1 MKLVTYT
8 LSQEHA
14 KLQLAALAA
23 NAAPISIDTGQPS
36 PPGASQSSPTWRFG
50 TLPSLPGRPGAL
62 HGNLV
67 IDLATAFEWALRHAP
82 VALPYG
88 MSPSSPPTTLLD
100 LLRLGPRAL
109 ESARQVVGAL
119 AALSSEQLL
128 EVQPRL
134 AHRQSEVRL
143 HAPIPEPPSVRDF
156 YAFEQHVKTA
166 RAKRNLG
173 MIPEWYEIPVFYFSN
188 PAAIYGPDDQIAYPK
203 GTEWLDFELEIACI
217 IGKAG
222 RDIPVE
228 EAASY
233 IAGYTIMNDWSAR
246 DLQRK
251 EMLMSLGPA
260 KGKDFATSLG
270 PWLVTPDE
278 LISKRSGSGVSERH
292 DLTMLARVNG
302 QELSRGNFKDIFY
315 SFPQIIAHASMNV
328 WLKPGDVIGSGTVGT
343 GCLLELTPP
352 PDAPSAPG
360 SPISRQHLRWLQRG
374 DVVEMEIDGLGILR
388 NTIT

>member
-1 MKLVTYT
+1 MKLVTYA
-8 LSQEHA
+8 LRPEHA
-14 KLQLAALAA
+14 DLQPTELAAGLG
-23 NAAPISIDTGQPS
+23 P
-36 PPGASQSSPTWRFG
+36 ASLS
-50 TLPSLPGRPGAL
+50 GRAGVL
-62 HGNLV
+62 HNDLV
-67 IDLATAFEWALRHAP
+67 IDLPLAFEWARAHAP
-82 VALPYG
+82 NALTYELREG
-88 MSPSSPPTTLLD
+88 APPETLLS
-100 LLRLGPRAL
+100 LLRLGPGAL

-119 AALSSEQLL
+119 AVFAPEKLL

-134 AHRQSEVRL
+134 AHRQSDVRL
-143 HAPIPEPPSVRDF
+143 RAPIPEPPSVRDF

-188 PAAIYGPDDQIAYPK
+188 PAAINGPDDPIAYPK
-203 GTEWLDFELEIACI
+203 GTHWLDFELEIACV
-217 IGKAG
+217 IGKG
-222 RDIPVE
+222 GKDIPVE

-233 IAGYTIMNDWSAR
+233 ISGYTIMNDWSAR

-278 LISKRSGSGVSERH
+278 LVGQRSGSGVSERYN
-292 DLTMLARVNG
+292 LTMLARVNG
-302 QELSRGNFKDIFY
+302 QELSRGSFKDIYY

-352 PDAPSAPG
+352 PDAATAPG
-360 SPISRQHLRWLQRG
+360 SPISREQLRWLQRG
-374 DVVEMEIDGLGILR
+374 DVVEMEIEGLGILR
-388 NTIT
+388 NTIV